1 MSAERR
7 QADIGA
13 DEDGGVL
20 GRLPHQYLF
29 TAIGLLLA
37 FFSPLSAFLLRLR
50 QADPVLV
57 SLWVRSELT
66 YNSLF
71 YVYMTA
77 STMLIFMVLGYL
89 LGSRSESQRVHNKS
103 LRSRMAELQ
112 IRSVTD
118 GLTGAYSHAY
128 LQEMLSIEI
137 DRSRRAGRPLS
148 VVMMDI
154 DDFKKINDTHGH
166 LFGDQVLK
174 EVTEAISMNI
184 RQHDVLGRYGGEE
197 FLVLMP
203 GTESDVAAKV
213 AGRVCRAVARAWVRD
228 KREAPGAA
236 LVRVTL
242 SGGIATFPGTG
253 PATPTALIEAADRR
267 LYAAKRE
274 GKNRVCA

>member
-1 MSAERR
+1 MTTDRR
-7 QADIGA
+7 QTDLEADG
-13 DEDGGVL
+13 EGGPL
-20 GRLPHQYLF
+20 ERIPHQVLF
-29 TAIGLLLA
+29 PAIGLLLA
-37 FFSPLSAFLLRLR
+37 FFSPLSAFLLRLW

-57 SLWVRSELT
+57 SLWIRSELT

-71 YVYMTA
+71 YVYTTISTA
-77 STMLIFMVLGYL
+77 LIFMTLGAVLGIK
-89 LGSRSESQRVHNKS
+89 SESQRVHNKT

-137 DRSRRAGRPLS
+137 DRSRRTGRPLS

-154 DDFKKINDTHGH
+154 DDFKKINDMHGH

-174 EVTEAISMNI
+174 EVTEAVSMNI

-197 FLVLMP
+197 FLVIMP
-203 GTESDVAAKV
+203 GTEPDVAAKV

-242 SGGIATFPGTG
+242 SGGVATFPGTG
-253 PATPTALIEAADRR
+253 SATPTALIEAADRR